1 MYKTTRRH
9 RSDMSTRVAMAAT
22 ILAVILAF
30 WSLRLLLAGRHFLAG
45 TLLTFVA
52 FAIYFREINLE

>member
-1 MYKTTRRH
+1 
-9 RSDMSTRVAMAAT
+9 MSTRVAMAAT